1 MAASHAN
8 EPELEGGKAR
18 DIGPMAIS
26 ASGDRSCSGTSTS
39 YGRFELG
46 VTSALRQL
54 LHEAAN
60 DDSVPEVGGGC
71 SSQLS

>member
-1 MAASHAN
+1 
-8 EPELEGGKAR
+8 
-18 DIGPMAIS
+18 MAIS